1 MRYGLA
7 MGTDHRFAIRAGIL
21 AAVVASFAAAPALA
35 QQRPQPPAQPPAQ
48 APAPQSAAPRPLGT
62 FDGWRAFEAGPN
74 NAKTCYL
81 TARPTRSDSR
91 PANAQRAE
99 ISLVVAH
106 HQNPRRN
113 DEFTMNVGYPVRD
126 GGEIEI
132 GRTKVALSTLAQANA
147 QSLWAREV
155 DGDRQIVG
163 ALRTAAGNTNAI
175 VRGTST
181 RGTETTDSFALAGF
195 QRALAE
201 IDRACGVRRQ

>member
-1 MRYGLA
+1 
-7 MGTDHRFAIRAGIL
+7 MGTDHRFAIRAAIL
-21 AAVVASFAAAPALA
+21 AAVVASFVPACALA
-35 QQRPQPPAQPPAQ
+35 QQRQPPAQAPAQ
-48 APAPQSAAPRPLGT
+48 APAPQSATPRPLGT

-74 NAKTCYL
+74 NAKICYL
-81 TARPTRSDSR
+81 TARPTRSESR

-113 DEFTMNVGYPVRD
+113 DEFTMGVGYPARD

-132 GRTKVALSTLAQANA
+132 GRTKVALSTLGQANP
-147 QSLWAREV
+147 QSLWAREA
-155 DGDRQIVG
+155 DGDRQIVA
-163 ALRTAAGNTNAI
+163 ALRAAPATGTTI
-175 VRGTST
+175 VRGTSA
-181 RGTETTDSFALAGF
+181 RGTETTDHFALAGF

>member
-1 MRYGLA
+1 
-7 MGTDHRFAIRAGIL
+7 MGTDHRFAIRAAIL
-21 AAVVASFAAAPALA
+21 AAVVASFVPGLALA
-35 QQRPQPPAQPPAQ
+35 QQRPQAPAQPPAQ

-62 FDGWRAFEAGPN
+62 FDGWRAFEAGAN

-91 PANAQRAE
+91 PANAQRGE

-113 DEFTMNVGYPVRD
+113 DEFTMGVGYPARD

-132 GRTKVALSTLAQANA
+132 GRTKVALSTLGQANP
-147 QSLWAREV
+147 QSLWAREA
-155 DGDRQIVG
+155 DGDRQIVA
-163 ALRTAAGNTNAI
+163 ALRAAPATGTAI

-181 RGTETTDSFALAGF
+181 RGTETTDNFALAGF